1 MKLKT
6 AYPAATRRTPAE
18 TELPQAFPCT
28 NEKNAHYMEDLQGWF
43 NTKAADVFDPE
54 VEIPEDIRHQ
64 GIAHSHQGSIICL
77 DYFTIPGALF
87 QGGILCST
95 YPSTSTKKARNHLRV
110 QLHQVVTQKEHSG
123 SSRSTSANTPCSTI
137 SCWLLDW
144 ILLSGVCPAR
154 LERPRLLVALTR
166 VLQGR
171 YSNRCRAVQRRGHPC
186 VRRKFDKFP
195 WLLVSFRYA

>member
-1 MKLKT
+1 VKLKT
-6 AYPAATRRTPAE
+6 ACPAVTRRTPTE

-64 GIAHSHQGSIICL
+64 GIAHSHQGSIMCL
-77 DYFTIPGALF
+77 DYVLPYRVRCFKGVSCVARILALALRL
-87 QGGILCST
+87 IVNVHYTEAC
-95 YPSTSTKKARNHLRV
+95 NHLRV

-154 LERPRLLVALTR
+154 LERP
-166 VLQGR
+166 
-171 YSNRCRAVQRRGHPC
+171 
-186 VRRKFDKFP
+186 
-195 WLLVSFRYA
+195 